1 MKTFKLHPQAKAD
14 LLSGS
19 EYYERE
25 SWAVAGRFAVEM
37 DRLVQEV
44 CATPGVFRIFW
55 APARRHFGARFP
67 YAVIYVEEPDHVLVL
82 AFAHFKRR
90 PGYWID
96 RLLRLTAKPD

>member
-1 MKTFKLHPQAKAD
+1 MKPFKLHPQAKVD
-14 LLSGS
+14 LLAAS

-25 SWAVAGRFAVEM
+25 SWALAGRFAVEM

-44 CATPGVFRIFW
+44 CANPGLYRIFRKET
-55 APARRHFGARFP
+55 RRHFGGRFP
-67 YAVIYVEEPDHVLVL
+67 YAVIYIEEPDYVLVL

-96 RLLRLTAKPD
+96 RLLRGNI

>member
-1 MKTFKLHPQAKAD
+1 MKSYKLHPQARAD
-14 LLSGS
+14 LLAAS
-19 EYYERE
+19 EYYERK
-25 SWAVAGRFAVEM
+25 SRALAGRFAVEM

-44 CATPGVFRIFW
+44 CANPGLFRIFRKETRW
-55 APARRHFGARFP
+55 HFGGRFP

-96 RLLRLTAKPD
+96 RLWRGL